1 MMQEVMEEVG
11 GDGFL
16 FFNSYFDRRYVIEVC
31 DGLVPELQRRGST
44 RKAYMHQHLR
54 DNLLEF

>member
-1 MMQEVMEEVG
+1 MGEMMQEVG

-16 FFNSYFDRRYVIEVC
+16 FFLGDVSRKTRGGDHRRADPRFAAARPDADR
-31 DGLVPELQRRGST
+31 LRR
-44 RKAYMHQHLR
+44 KHLR